1 MILKVPPSPNHSC
14 SDHQRSHKC
23 SPAPHLRPQTLH
35 ISKPNTT
42 LHTAVT
48 LLPPAQNGFSWGTKK
63 LTKVVHWICTECEPH
78 QSVPSQTQG
87 EIRDWEVRA
96 GLHFSWGLNFST
108 RHVLVSISSWSE
120 KSGIFMNLHGKRQR
134 RLYLSLSAQL
144 ESCSCSH
151 PCVV

>member
-1 MILKVPPSPNHSC
+1 M
-14 SDHQRSHKC
+14 
-23 SPAPHLRPQTLH
+23 
-35 ISKPNTT
+35 
-42 LHTAVT
+42 T

-120 KSGIFMNLHGKRQR
+120 EWDIYEFTQEKAKKAVPFLVCTTGVMFLQPPLCCVICEKTHLLPDITESNLRGTAWGAEFSGWHLG
-134 RLYLSLSAQL
+134 LG
-144 ESCSCSH
+144 
-151 PCVV
+151 